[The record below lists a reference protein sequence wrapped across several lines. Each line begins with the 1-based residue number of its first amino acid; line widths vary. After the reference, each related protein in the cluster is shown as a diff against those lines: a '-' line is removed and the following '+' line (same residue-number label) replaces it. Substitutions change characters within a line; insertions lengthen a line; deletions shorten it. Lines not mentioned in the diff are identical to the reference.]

1 MATRFDHPYAAF
13 LDAVEK
19 PTRYIGG
26 EYQEVRKDLQG
37 VKARVCLAFPD
48 TYEIGMSHLGTK
60 ILYSVLNR
68 VPEIACERAFAPW
81 LDMEAEL
88 RARGLPVLTLETASP
103 LRAFDVIGFSLQYE
117 LTYTQRAGPAR
128 PVRTAA
134 AVVPAG

>member
-1 MATRFDHPYAAF
+1 MASRFDHPYAGF

-26 EYQEVRKDLQG
+26 EYQQVRKDSAR

-68 VPEIACERAFAPW
+68 DPEIACERAFAPW

-88 RARGLPVLTLETASP
+88 RQRGLPVLTLETASP
-103 LRAFDVIGFSLQYE
+103 LASFDVVGFSL
-117 LTYTQRAGPAR
+117 
-128 PVRTAA
+128 
-134 AVVPAG
+134 